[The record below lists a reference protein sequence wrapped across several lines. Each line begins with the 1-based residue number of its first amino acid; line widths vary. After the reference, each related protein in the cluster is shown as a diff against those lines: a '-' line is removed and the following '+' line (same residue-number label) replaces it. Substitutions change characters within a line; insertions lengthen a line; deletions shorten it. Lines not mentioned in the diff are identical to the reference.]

1 MQSFYGRG
9 SIGAASVAVLAV
21 VILGLSLGFWQLRR
35 AEEKA
40 QLQSARD
47 AAAAAPALPLSAAGE
62 PAAENE
68 GAVLPPPAAQPPL
81 PAPAEVDGKGVQAS
95 GVFVAERT
103 VFLDNRTREGIAG
116 FHVLTP
122 MKLLGRD
129 SYLLV
134 LRGWIRRDPYD
145 RARLPP
151 LVTPPG
157 VVTVAG
163 EAVASLPQPMMLGKE
178 PPPGPQD
185 RLWQHFEYDR
195 FSQWAD
201 LPLYPVILRQTVE
214 PAYRDALA
222 RDWNQPGVSVDR
234 HFGYAFQWFALTAAA
249 IVTWLILLRRHR
261 TKIDDPR
268 TDE

>member
-1 MQSFYGRG
+1 MQLFYGRG
-9 SIGAASVAVLAV
+9 SIGAASVAALAV

-47 AAAAAPALPLSAAGE
+47 LAAAAPALPLSAEEKRAAG
-62 PAAENE
+62 ND
-68 GAVLPPPAAQPPL
+68 GDVRPPHATLPPL
-81 PAPAEVDGKGVQAS
+81 PVPAEIDGNGVRAS
-95 GVFVAERT
+95 GVFVADRS

-122 MKLLGRD
+122 LKLLGRD

-145 RARLPP
+145 RTRLPS
-151 LVTPPG
+151 LMTPSG

-163 EAVASLPQPMMLGKE
+163 EAVVSLPQPMMLGKE

-185 RLWQHFEYDR
+185 RLWQHFDYDR

-201 LPLYPVILRQTVE
+201 LPLYPVILRQTVD
-214 PAYRDALA
+214 PAYRDDLA

-234 HFGYAFQWFALTAAA
+234 HLGYAFQWFALTAAA
-249 IVTWLILLRRHR
+249 IVTWMILLRRLR
-261 TKIDDPR
+261 TKNDDDR
-268 TDE
+268 RDG

>member
-1 MQSFYGRG
+1 M
-9 SIGAASVAVLAV
+9 
-21 VILGLSLGFWQLRR
+21 
-35 AEEKA
+35 
-40 QLQSARD
+40 
-47 AAAAAPALPLSAAGE
+47 
-62 PAAENE
+62 
-68 GAVLPPPAAQPPL
+68 
-81 PAPAEVDGKGVQAS
+81 QAS
-95 GVFVAERT
+95 GVFVADRT

-129 SYLLV
+129 RYLLV
-134 LRGWIRRDPYD
+134 LRGWIGRDPYD
-145 RARLPP
+145 RARLPS

-185 RLWQHFEYDR
+185 RLWQHFEYET
-195 FSQWAD
+195 FSQWAAQGKAQLAD
-201 LPLYPVILRQTVE
+201 VPLYPVILRQTVE
-214 PAYRDALA
+214 PAYRDGLA

-234 HFGYAFQWFALTAAA
+234 HLGYAFQWFALTAAA
-249 IVTWLILLRRHR
+249 IVTWLILLRRHG
-261 TKIDDPR
+261 TKSNDPP